1 MSKLLT
7 NQISNYTDDGPVEV
21 KDGLNVATGKPFQVA
36 GSAGTSGQ
44 FLKSTG
50 SSVAWED
57 FPAIP
62 AAQVQADWSA
72 TSGVSSIL
80 NKPALSVVA
89 ISGSYADLLGRP
101 TIPAA
106 QVNSDWNSTA
116 GVSRILNKPTLFSGA
131 YSDLSGRPSIPA
143 TIKDLSDT
151 DLPVNIT
158 DGIYLQ
164 WDATALR
171 WKEGTGSSGMTQI
184 IEDTSPQLGG
194 TLDANGQTID
204 MGTNIITDATV
215 GQWNTAYG
223 WGDHST
229 EGYIK
234 TFTNTTYSQSALTS
248 GTDVVL
254 RLTDSFGVTDD
265 ITIAAGTGIT
275 FDNVSGNGFTINSSG
290 GSGGGGATVT
300 IDDTAPT
307 GPAVGDLWWKSDEGR
322 LKVFYSDTDSTLQWV
337 DANPPLSPSF
347 APKISNQ
354 TVELEAVTNQY
365 NNSYLELTGHIIPS
379 QHEQYDLGNAEK
391 KIRHLFLSDNS
402 LWLGDGNK
410 IDTSSGSVK
419 TKKRKKNVVPSTIT
433 TAGGT
438 DAGLLSHSGKASLDL
453 VTLQEALAYLTSLD
467 DSKTDVSDLYPP
479 ETSGDYSAA
488 DWDEIV
494 PSTQPGRFVAPIIAD
509 DASEYDLVK
518 GTSFLRTSA
527 LADFPVKIIGAQA
540 VEGTVVEITIY
551 VPQGSTP
558 RTITTLS
565 IDGADATQVEITGT
579 TDGRANT
586 TTTFTI
592 KAIYFGAVWKA
603 TVAIG

>member
-21 KDGLNVATGKPFQVA
+21 KDGLNVATGKPLQVA
-36 GSAGTSGQ
+36 GASGTSGQ

-57 FPAIP
+57 FPTIP
-62 AAQVQADWSA
+62 AAQVQVDWSA

-89 ISGSYADLLGRP
+89 ISGNYADLLGRP

-106 QVNSDWNSTA
+106 QVQVDWNSTG

-131 YSDLSGRPSIPA
+131 YSDLTGRPSIPA

-151 DLPVNIT
+151 DLPVTIT

-194 TLDANGQTID
+194 TLDANGNTID
-204 MGTNIITDATV
+204 MGTNVITDAKVTE
-215 GQWNTAYG
+215 WNTAHG
-223 WGDHST
+223 WGNHANA
-229 EGYIK
+229 GYISS
-234 TFTNTTYSQSALTS
+234 FTNTTYSQTALTS
-248 GTDVVL
+248 GTDVVW
-254 RLTDSFGVTDD
+254 RLSDSFGVTDD

-275 FDNVSGNGFTINSSG
+275 FADITGSGFTINSSG
-290 GSGGGGATVT
+290 GGGGGGATVT
-300 IDDTAPT
+300 IDDTAPA

-322 LKVFYSDTDSTLQWV
+322 LKVFYSDTDGTLQWV

-354 TVELEAVTNQY
+354 TVELEAVTSGSS
-365 NNSYLELTGHIIPS
+365 SYLELTGHIIPAS
-379 QHEQYDLGNAEK
+379 NADYDLGNAEK

-410 IDTSSGSVK
+410 IDTSTGSVK
-419 TKKRKKNVVPSTIT
+419 TKKRKKTVVPSTII
-433 TAGGT
+433 TAGGSE
-438 DAGLLSHSGKASLDL
+438 AGLLSSAGKGSLDQ
-453 VTLQEALAYLTSLD
+453 VTLQEALAYLTFLD
-467 DSKTDVSDLYPP
+467 VSKKDVSDLYPP

-488 DWDEIV
+488 DWEEII
-494 PSTQPGRFVAPIIAD
+494 PTTQPGRVVVPTIAD

-540 VEGTVVEITIY
+540 VEGTVVEITVY
-551 VPQGSTP
+551 VPQGNTP
-558 RTITTLS
+558 RTVTTIS
-565 IDGADATQVEITGT
+565 IDGADATQARITGT
-579 TDGRANT
+579 TEANT
-586 TTTFTI
+586 TNTFTI

>member
-21 KDGLNVATGKPFQVA
+21 KDGLNVATGKPLQVA
-36 GSAGTSGQ
+36 GASGTSGQ

-57 FPAIP
+57 FPTIP
-62 AAQVQADWSA
+62 AAQVQVDWSA

-89 ISGSYADLLGRP
+89 ISGNYADLLGRP

-106 QVNSDWNSTA
+106 QVQVDWNSTG

-131 YSDLSGRPSIPA
+131 YSDLTGRPSIPA

-151 DLPVNIT
+151 DLPVTIT

-194 TLDANGQTID
+194 TLDANGNTID
-204 MGTNIITDATV
+204 MGTNVITDAKVTE
-215 GQWNTAYG
+215 WNTAHG
-223 WGDHST
+223 WGNHANA
-229 EGYIK
+229 GYISS
-234 TFTNTTYSQSALTS
+234 FTNTTYSQTALTS
-248 GTDVVL
+248 GTDVVW
-254 RLTDSFGVTDD
+254 RLSDSFGVTDD

-275 FDNVSGNGFTINSSG
+275 FADITGSGFTINSSG
-290 GSGGGGATVT
+290 GGGGGGATVT
-300 IDDTAPT
+300 IDDTAPA

-322 LKVFYSDTDSTLQWV
+322 LKVFYSDTDATLQWV

-354 TVELEAVTNQY
+354 TVELEAVTSGSS
-365 NNSYLELTGHIIPS
+365 SYLELTGHIIPAS
-379 QHEQYDLGNAEK
+379 NADYDLGNAEK

-419 TKKRKKNVVPSTIT
+419 TKKRKKNVVPSAIT
-433 TAGGT
+433 AAGGT
-438 DAGLLSHSGKASLDL
+438 EANLLASAGKGSLDQ
-453 VTLQEALAYLTSLD
+453 VTLQEALAYLTFLD
-467 DSKTDVSDLYPP
+467 VSKKDVSDLYPP

-488 DWDEIV
+488 DWDEII
-494 PSTQPGRFVAPIIAD
+494 PTTQPGRVVAPTIAD

-540 VEGTVVEITIY
+540 VEGTVVEITVY
-551 VPQGSTP
+551 VPQGNTP
-558 RTITTLS
+558 RTVTTIS
-565 IDGADATQVEITGT
+565 IDGADATQARITGT
-579 TDGRANT
+579 TEANT
-586 TTTFTI
+586 TNTFTI

>member
-21 KDGLNVATGKPFQVA
+21 KDGLNVATGKPLQVA
-36 GSAGTSGQ
+36 GASGTSGQ

-57 FPAIP
+57 FPTIP
-62 AAQVQADWSA
+62 AAQVQVDWSA

-89 ISGSYADLLGRP
+89 ISGNYADLLGRP

-106 QVNSDWNSTA
+106 QVNADWNAT
-116 GVSRILNKPTLFSGA
+116 GGISRIINKPTLFSGA
-131 YSDLSGRPSIPA
+131 YTDLTGRPSIPA

-184 IEDTSPQLGG
+184 SEDQTPQLGG
-194 TLDANGQTID
+194 VLDTQGFNID
-204 MGTNIITDATV
+204 TGNNFINDTKV
-215 GQWNTAYG
+215 GEWNTAYS
-223 WGDHST
+223 WGNHAAG
-229 EGYIK
+229 GYL
-234 TFTNTTYSQSALTS
+234 TSYTNTTYSQTALTS
-248 GTDVVL
+248 GTDVIW
-254 RLTDSFGVTDD
+254 RLTDSFGVVDD
-265 ITIAAGTGIT
+265 ITIVAGTGIN
-275 FDNVSGNGFTINSSG
+275 FSNVSGSGFTVNSSG
-290 GSGGGGATVT
+290 GGGGGGATVT
-300 IDDTAPT
+300 IDDTAPA

-322 LKVFYSDTDSTLQWV
+322 LKVFYSDTDGTLQWV

-365 NNSYLELTGHIIPS
+365 NHSYLELTGHIIPATNAD
-379 QHEQYDLGNAEK
+379 YDLGNAEK

-410 IDTSSGSVK
+410 IDTSTGSVK
-419 TKKRKKNVVPSTIT
+419 TKKRKKNIVPSTI
-433 TAGGT
+433 AALGGSE
-438 DAGLLSHSGKASLDL
+438 ANLLTHSGKASLDQ

-479 ETSGDYSAA
+479 ETAGNYSAA

-494 PSTQPGRFVAPIIAD
+494 PSTQAGRVVAPTIAD

-540 VEGTVVEITIY
+540 VEGTVVEITVY

-558 RTITTLS
+558 RTLTTLS
-565 IDGADATQVEITGT
+565 IDGADATQATITGT
-579 TDGRANT
+579 TEANT
-586 TTTFTI
+586 TNTFTI
-592 KAIYFGAVWKA
+592 KAIYFGGEWKA

>member
-44 FLKSTG
+44 YLKSTG
-50 SSVAWED
+50 SSIAWES
-57 FPAIP
+57 FPSIP
-62 AAQVQADWSA
+62 AAQVQVDWNA
-72 TSGVSSIL
+72 TSGIGSIL

-89 ISGSYADLLGRP
+89 ITGSYPDLINKP

-106 QVNSDWNSTA
+106 QVNADWNST
-116 GVSRILNKPTLFSGA
+116 GGIDRILNKPTLFSGL
-131 YSDLSGRPSIPA
+131 YSDLTGRPSIPA

-151 DLPVNIT
+151 DLPINIT

-184 IEDTSPQLGG
+184 SEDQTPQLGG
-194 TLDANGQTID
+194 PLDTQGFNID
-204 MGTNIITDATV
+204 TGNNFINDTKV
-215 GQWNTAYG
+215 GEWNTAYG
-223 WGDHST
+223 WGNHANA
-229 EGYIK
+229 GYISS
-234 TFTNTTYSQSALTS
+234 FTNTTYSQQVVVDGL
-248 GTDVVL
+248 DVKL
-254 RLTDSFGVTDD
+254 RLTDSFGTVDD
-265 ITIAAGTGIT
+265 IKLTAGTGIT
-275 FDNVSGNGFTINSSG
+275 FDNIDLNGFTINSSG
-290 GSGGGGATVT
+290 GGGGGGATVT
-300 IDDTAPT
+300 INDTAPA

-322 LKVFYSDTDSTLQWV
+322 LKVYYSDADATLQWV

-347 APKISNQ
+347 APKVSNQ
-354 TVELEAVTNQY
+354 TVELEAVTDQY
-365 NNSYLELTGHIIPS
+365 NNSYLELTGHIIPAS
-379 QHEQYDLGNAEK
+379 NADYDLGNAEK

-419 TKKRKKNVVPSTIT
+419 TKKRKKTVVPSAIT
-433 TAGGT
+433 AAGGSE
-438 DAGLLSHSGKASLDL
+438 AGLLSSSGKGSLDQ
-453 VTLQEALAYLTSLD
+453 VTLQEALAYLTFLD
-467 DSKTDVSDLYPP
+467 VSKKDVSDLYPP

-488 DWDEIV
+488 DWDEII
-494 PSTQPGRFVAPIIAD
+494 STTQAGRVVAPTIAD
-509 DASEYDLVK
+509 DATEYNLVS

-527 LADFPVKIIGAQA
+527 LADFPIKVVGAQA
-540 VEGTVVEITIY
+540 VEGTVVEFTVY
-551 VPQGSTP
+551 VPQGNTP
-558 RTITTLS
+558 RTLTTLS
-565 IDGADATQVEITGT
+565 IDGTDATQATITGT
-579 TDGRANT
+579 PEANT
-586 TTTFTI
+586 TNTFTV

>member
-21 KDGLNVATGKPFQVA
+21 KDGLNVATGKPLQVA
-36 GSAGTSGQ
+36 GASGTSGQ

-62 AAQVQADWSA
+62 AAQIQVDWSA

-89 ISGSYADLLGRP
+89 ISGNYADLLGRP

-106 QVNSDWNSTA
+106 QVNVDWNST
-116 GVSRILNKPTLFSGA
+116 GGIDRILNKPTLFSGA
-131 YSDLSGRPSIPA
+131 YSDLTGRPSIPA

-151 DLPVNIT
+151 DLPVTIT

-184 IEDTSPQLGG
+184 VEDTSPQLGG
-194 TLDANGQTID
+194 TLDANGNTID
-204 MGTNIITDATV
+204 MGNNIITDAKVTE
-215 GQWNTAYG
+215 WNTAHG
-223 WGDHST
+223 WGNHANA
-229 EGYIK
+229 GYISS
-234 TFTNTTYSQSALTS
+234 FTNTTYSQTALTS
-248 GTDVVL
+248 GTDVVW
-254 RLTDSFGVTDD
+254 RLSDSFGVTDD

-275 FDNVSGNGFTINSSG
+275 FADVTGSGFTINSSG
-290 GSGGGGATVT
+290 GGGGGGATVT
-300 IDDTAPT
+300 IDDTAPA

-322 LKVFYSDTDSTLQWV
+322 LKVFYSDTDGTLQWV

-354 TVELEAVTNQY
+354 TVELEAVTSGSS
-365 NNSYLELTGHIIPS
+365 SYLELTGHIIPAS
-379 QHEQYDLGNAEK
+379 NADYDLGNAEK

-419 TKKRKKNVVPSTIT
+419 TKKRKKNVVPSAIT
-433 TAGGT
+433 AAGGT
-438 DAGLLSHSGKASLDL
+438 EANLLASAGKGSLDQ
-453 VTLQEALAYLTSLD
+453 VTLQEALAYLTFLD
-467 DSKTDVSDLYPP
+467 VSKKDVSDLYPP

-488 DWDEIV
+488 DWDEII
-494 PSTQPGRFVAPIIAD
+494 PTTQPGRVVVPTIAD

-551 VPQGSTP
+551 VPQGNTP
-558 RTITTLS
+558 RTVTTLS
-565 IDGADATQVEITGT
+565 IDGADATQARITGT
-579 TDGRANT
+579 TEANT
-586 TTTFTI
+586 TNTFTI

>member
-62 AAQVQADWSA
+62 AAQVQVDWSA

-89 ISGSYADLLGRP
+89 ISGNYADLLGRP

-106 QVNSDWNSTA
+106 QVNADWNAT
-116 GVSRILNKPTLFSGA
+116 GGISRIINKPTLFSGA
-131 YSDLSGRPSIPA
+131 YTDLTGRPSIPA

-204 MGTNIITDATV
+204 MGTNIITDAKV

-234 TFTNTTYSQSALTS
+234 TFTNTTYSQTALTS
-248 GTDVVL
+248 GTDVVW

-265 ITIAAGTGIT
+265 ITITAGTGIT
-275 FDNVSGNGFTINSSG
+275 FANVTGSGFTINSSG
-290 GSGGGGATVT
+290 GGGGGGATVT
-300 IDDTAPT
+300 IDDTAPS

-322 LKVFYSDTDSTLQWV
+322 LKVFYSDTDATLQWV

-354 TVELEAVTNQY
+354 TAELEAVTNQY

-419 TKKRKKNVVPSTIT
+419 TKKRKKTVVPSTIT

-438 DAGLLSHSGKASLDL
+438 EGGLLSHSSKASLDL

-494 PSTQPGRFVAPIIAD
+494 PSTQPGRVVAPTIAD
-509 DASEYDLVK
+509 DATEYNLVS

-527 LADFPVKIIGAQA
+527 LNDFPVKIIGAQA
-540 VEGTVVEITIY
+540 AEGTVVEITVY

-558 RTITTLS
+558 RTVSVLS
-565 IDGADATQVEITGT
+565 IDGADATQLKSTGT
-579 TDGRANT
+579 LEANMT
-586 TTTFTI
+586 QTFTI

>member
-44 FLKSTG
+44 YLKSTG
-50 SSVAWED
+50 SSIAWES
-57 FPAIP
+57 FPSIP
-62 AAQVQADWSA
+62 AAQVQVDWNA
-72 TSGVSSIL
+72 TSGIGSIL

-89 ISGSYADLLGRP
+89 ITGSYPDLINKP

-106 QVNSDWNSTA
+106 QVNADWNST
-116 GVSRILNKPTLFSGA
+116 GGIDRILNKPTLFSGL
-131 YSDLSGRPSIPA
+131 YSDLTGRPSIPA

-151 DLPVNIT
+151 DLPINIT

-184 IEDTSPQLGG
+184 SEDQTPQLGG
-194 TLDANGQTID
+194 PLDTQGFNID
-204 MGTNIITDATV
+204 TGNNFINDTKV
-215 GQWNTAYG
+215 GEWNTAYG
-223 WGDHST
+223 WGNHANA
-229 EGYIK
+229 GYISS
-234 TFTNTTYSQSALTS
+234 FTNTTYSQQVVVDGL
-248 GTDVVL
+248 DVKL
-254 RLTDSFGVTDD
+254 RLTDSFGTVDD
-265 ITIAAGTGIT
+265 IKLTAGTGIT
-275 FDNVSGNGFTINSSG
+275 FDNIDLNGFTINSSG
-290 GSGGGGATVT
+290 GGGGGGATVT
-300 IDDTAPT
+300 INDTAPA

-322 LKVFYSDTDSTLQWV
+322 LKVYYSDTDGTLQWV

-347 APKISNQ
+347 APKVSNQ
-354 TVELEAVTNQY
+354 TVELEAVTDQY
-365 NNSYLELTGHIIPS
+365 NNSYLELTGHIIPAS
-379 QHEQYDLGNAEK
+379 NADYDLGNAEK

-419 TKKRKKNVVPSTIT
+419 TKKRKKTVVPSAIT
-433 TAGGT
+433 AAGGSE
-438 DAGLLSHSGKASLDL
+438 AGLLSSSGKGSLDQ
-453 VTLQEALAYLTSLD
+453 VTLQEALAYLTFLD
-467 DSKTDVSDLYPP
+467 VSKKDVSDLYPP

-488 DWDEIV
+488 DWDEII
-494 PSTQPGRFVAPIIAD
+494 STTQAGRVVAPTIAD
-509 DASEYDLVK
+509 DATEYNLVS

-527 LADFPVKIIGAQA
+527 LADFPIKVIGAQA
-540 VEGTVVEITIY
+540 VEGTVVEFTVY
-551 VPQGSTP
+551 VPQGNTP
-558 RTITTLS
+558 RTLTTLS
-565 IDGADATQVEITGT
+565 IDGTDATQATITGT
-579 TDGRANT
+579 PEANT
-586 TTTFTI
+586 TNTFTV

>member
-21 KDGLNVATGKPFQVA
+21 KDGLNVATGKPLQVA
-36 GSAGTSGQ
+36 GASGTSGQ

-57 FPAIP
+57 FPTIP
-62 AAQVQADWSA
+62 AAQVQVDWNA
-72 TSGVSSIL
+72 TSGVGSIL

-89 ISGSYADLLGRP
+89 VTGSYGDLINKP

-106 QVNSDWNSTA
+106 QLNADWNST
-116 GVSRILNKPTLFSGA
+116 GGITRILNKPTLFSGA
-131 YSDLSGRPSIPA
+131 YSDLTGRPSIPA

-151 DLPVNIT
+151 DLPVTIT

-204 MGTNIITDATV
+204 MGANNITDTKV

-223 WGDHST
+223 WGNHASA
-229 EGYIK
+229 GYISS
-234 TFTNTTYSQSALTS
+234 FTNTTYSQSALTS
-248 GTDVVL
+248 GTDVVW
-254 RLTDSFGVTDD
+254 RLVDSFGVTDD

-275 FDNVSGNGFTINSSG
+275 FADITTNGFTINSSG
-290 GSGGGGATVT
+290 GGGGGGATVT
-300 IDDTAPT
+300 IDDTAPS

-322 LKVFYSDTDSTLQWV
+322 LKVFYSDTDATLQWV

-354 TVELEAVTNQY
+354 TVELEAVTDGN
-365 NNSYLELTGHIIPS
+365 NNSYLELTGHILPLTT
-379 QHEQYDLGNAEK
+379 EDYDLGSAEK

-419 TKKRKKNVVPSTIT
+419 TKKRKKTVVPSAIT
-433 TAGGT
+433 TAGGNEA
-438 DAGLLSHSGKASLDL
+438 DLLTFAGKASLDL
-453 VTLQEALAYLTSLD
+453 VTLDEALAYLKSLD
-467 DSKTDVSDLYPP
+467 NSKTDIADLYPP

-494 PSTQPGRFVAPIIAD
+494 STTQAGRVVAPTIAD
-509 DASEYDLVK
+509 DATEYNLVS

-527 LADFPVKIIGAQA
+527 LADFPIKVIGAQA
-540 VEGTVVEITIY
+540 VEGTVVEFTVY

-558 RTITTLS
+558 RTLTTLS
-565 IDGADATQVEITGT
+565 IDGTDATQATITGT
-579 TDGRANT
+579 TEANT
-586 TTTFTI
+586 TNTFTV

>member
-62 AAQVQADWSA
+62 AAQIQVDWSA

-89 ISGSYADLLGRP
+89 ISGNYADLLGRP

-106 QVNSDWNSTA
+106 QVNADWNST
-116 GVSRILNKPTLFSGA
+116 GGIDRILNKPTLFSGT
-131 YSDLSGRPSIPA
+131 YSDLTGRPSIPA

-184 IEDTSPQLGG
+184 VEDTSPQLGG
-194 TLDANGQTID
+194 TLDANGNTID
-204 MGTNIITDATV
+204 MGNNVITDAKVTE
-215 GQWNTAYG
+215 WNTAHN
-223 WGDHST
+223 WGNHANA
-229 EGYIK
+229 GYIK
-234 TFTNTTYSQSALTS
+234 TFTNTTYSQTALTS
-248 GTDVVL
+248 GTDVVW

-275 FDNVSGNGFTINSSG
+275 FGNVTGSGFTINSSG
-290 GSGGGGATVT
+290 GGGGGGATVT
-300 IDDTAPT
+300 IDDTAPV

-322 LKVFYSDTDSTLQWV
+322 LKVFYSDTDATLQWV

-365 NNSYLELTGHIIPS
+365 NSSYLELTGHIIPS

-410 IDTSSGSVK
+410 IDTSTGSVK
-419 TKKRKKNVVPSTIT
+419 TKKRKKNIVPSTIT
-433 TAGGT
+433 ALGGNEA
-438 DAGLLSHSGKASLDL
+438 DLLTHSGKGSLDL

-479 ETSGDYSAA
+479 ETAGNYSAA
-488 DWDEIV
+488 DWDEII
-494 PSTQPGRFVAPIIAD
+494 PSTQPGRFVVPTIAD

-527 LADFPVKIIGAQA
+527 LNDFPVKVIGAQA
-540 VEGTVVEITIY
+540 IEGTVVEITVY

-558 RTITTLS
+558 RTVSVLS
-565 IDGADATQVEITGT
+565 IDGADATQLKSTGT
-579 TDGRANT
+579 LEANMT
-586 TTTFTI
+586 QTFTI

>member
-72 TSGVSSIL
+72 TSGISSIL

-89 ISGSYADLLGRP
+89 ISGSYADLVGRP

-106 QVNSDWNSTA
+106 QVNSDWNST
-116 GVSRILNKPTLFSGA
+116 GGISRILNKPTLFSGA
-131 YSDLSGRPSIPA
+131 YSDLTGRPSIPA

-204 MGTNIITDATV
+204 MGTNNITDAKV
-215 GQWNTAYG
+215 GQWDTAYG
-223 WGDHST
+223 WGNHANA
-229 EGYIK
+229 GYIK
-234 TFTNTTYSQSALTS
+234 SFTNTTYSQTAITS
-248 GTDVVL
+248 GTDVIW

-275 FDNVSGNGFTINSSG
+275 FANVTSSGFTINSSG
-290 GSGGGGATVT
+290 GGGGGGATVT
-300 IDDTAPT
+300 IDDTAPS

-322 LKVFYSDTDSTLQWV
+322 LKVFYSDTDATLQWV

-365 NNSYLELTGHIIPS
+365 NSSYLELTGHIIPS
-379 QHEQYDLGNAEK
+379 QHEQYDLGNAEF

-402 LWLGDGNK
+402 LWLGDSNK
-410 IDTSSGSVK
+410 IDTSTGSVK
-419 TKKRKKNVVPSTIT
+419 TKKRKKDVVPTTIT
-433 TAGGT
+433 TAGG
-438 DAGLLSHSGKASLDL
+438 DEAGLLTHSGESQLSD
-453 VTLQEALAYLTSLD
+453 VTLPKLLAYLTSLD
-467 DSKTDVSDLYPP
+467 ANKKDMSDLYPP
-479 ETSGDYSAA
+479 ETAGDYSDA
-488 DWDEIV
+488 DWKEITPTV
-494 PSTQPGRFVAPIIAD
+494 QPGKVVAPQLND
-509 DASEYDLVK
+509 DGSEYDLIK
-518 GTSFLRTSA
+518 GVSFIRTSV
-527 LADFPVKIIGAQA
+527 LADFPIKVKNAQA
-540 VEGTVVEITIY
+540 VEGSVVEFTIY
-551 VPQGSTP
+551 VPQGNTP
-558 RTITTLS
+558 RNSSGVLS
-565 IDGADATQVEITGT
+565 IDGVDATQVKITGT
-579 TDGRANT
+579 PEANT
-586 TTTFTI
+586 TNTFTV
-592 KAIYFGAVWKA
+592 KAIYFGAEWKA

>member
-21 KDGLNVATGKPFQVA
+21 KDGLNVATGKPLQVA
-36 GSAGTSGQ
+36 GASGTSGQ

-57 FPAIP
+57 FPTIP
-62 AAQVQADWSA
+62 AAQVQVDWSA

-89 ISGSYADLLGRP
+89 ISGNYADLLGRP

-106 QVNSDWNSTA
+106 QVNADWNAT
-116 GVSRILNKPTLFSGA
+116 GGISRIINKPTLFSGA
-131 YSDLSGRPSIPA
+131 YTDLTGRPSIPA

-204 MGTNIITDATV
+204 MGTNIITDAKV
-215 GQWNTAYG
+215 GEWNTAYG
-223 WGDHST
+223 WGDHSA

-234 TFTNTTYSQSALTS
+234 SFTNTTYSQSALTS
-248 GTDVVL
+248 GTDVVW

-275 FDNVSGNGFTINSSG
+275 FDNVTGSGFTINSSG
-290 GSGGGGATVT
+290 GGGGGGATVT
-300 IDDTAPT
+300 IDDTAPA

-322 LKVFYSDTDSTLQWV
+322 LKVFYSDTDATLQWV

-354 TVELEAVTNQY
+354 TVELEAVTSGSS
-365 NNSYLELTGHIIPS
+365 SYLELTGHIIPAS
-379 QHEQYDLGNAEK
+379 NADYDLGNAEK

-438 DAGLLSHSGKASLDL
+438 DAGLLSHSGKGSLDQ
-453 VTLQEALAYLTSLD
+453 VTLQESLAYLTSLD

-494 PSTQPGRFVAPIIAD
+494 PSTQPGRVIAPTIAD
-509 DASEYDLVK
+509 DATEFNLVS

-527 LADFPVKIIGAQA
+527 LNDFPVKVIGAQA
-540 VEGTVVEITIY
+540 AEGTVVEITVY
-551 VPQGSTP
+551 VPQGNTP
-558 RTITTLS
+558 RTVSVLS
-565 IDGADATQVEITGT
+565 IDGADATQLKSTGT
-579 TDGRANT
+579 LEANMT
-586 TTTFTI
+586 QTFTI

>member
-21 KDGLNVATGKPFQVA
+21 KDGLNVATGKPLQVA
-36 GSAGTSGQ
+36 GASGTSGQ

-57 FPAIP
+57 FPTIP
-62 AAQVQADWSA
+62 AAQVQVDWSA

-89 ISGSYADLLGRP
+89 ISGNYTDLLGRP

-106 QVNSDWNSTA
+106 QVNADWNAT
-116 GVSRILNKPTLFSGA
+116 GGISRIINKPTLFSGA
-131 YSDLSGRPSIPA
+131 YTDLTGRPSIPA

-184 IEDTSPQLGG
+184 SEDQTPQLGG
-194 TLDANGQTID
+194 VLDTQGFNID
-204 MGTNIITDATV
+204 TGSNFINDTKV
-215 GQWNTAYG
+215 GEWNTAYS
-223 WGDHST
+223 WGNHAAN
-229 EGYIK
+229 GYL
-234 TFTNTTYSQSALTS
+234 TSFTNTTYSQTALTS
-248 GTDVVL
+248 GTDVVW

-265 ITIAAGTGIT
+265 ITIVAGTGIN
-275 FDNVSGNGFTINSSG
+275 FSNVSGSGFTVNSSG
-290 GSGGGGATVT
+290 GGGGGGGATVT
-300 IDDTAPT
+300 INDTAPA

-322 LKVFYSDTDSTLQWV
+322 LKVFYSDPDSTLQWV

-347 APKISNQ
+347 TPKISNQ
-354 TVELEAVTNQY
+354 TVEIEAVTSGSQ
-365 NNSYLELTGHIIPS
+365 SYLELTGHILPLTNAD
-379 QHEQYDLGNAEK
+379 YDLGSAEK

-419 TKKRKKNVVPSTIT
+419 TKKRKKTVVPSVIT
-433 TAGGT
+433 TAGG
-438 DAGLLSHSGKASLDL
+438 DEAGLLSSSGKGSLAL
-453 VTLQEALAYLTSLD
+453 VTLEEALAYLKSLD
-467 DSKTDVSDLYPP
+467 NTKTDVSDLYPS
-479 ETSGDYSAA
+479 ETSGNYSDA

-494 PSTQPGRFVAPIIAD
+494 SSTQAGRVVAPTIAD
-509 DASEYDLVK
+509 DATEYNLVS

-527 LADFPVKIIGAQA
+527 LADFPIKVIGAQA
-540 VEGTVVEITIY
+540 VEGTVVEFTVY
-551 VPQGSTP
+551 VPQGNTP
-558 RTITTLS
+558 RTVTTIS
-565 IDGADATQVEITGT
+565 IDGADATQARITGT
-579 TDGRANT
+579 TEANT
-586 TTTFTI
+586 TNTFTV

>member
-7 NQISNYTDDGPVEV
+7 NKISNYTDDGPVEV
-21 KDGLNVATGKPFQVA
+21 KDGLNVATGKPLQVA
-36 GSAGTSGQ
+36 GASGTSGQ

-57 FPAIP
+57 FPTIP
-62 AAQVQADWSA
+62 AAQVQVDWSA

-89 ISGSYADLLGRP
+89 ISGNYADLLGRP

-106 QVNSDWNSTA
+106 QVQVDWNSTG

-131 YSDLSGRPSIPA
+131 YSDLTGRPSIPA

-151 DLPVNIT
+151 DLPVTIT

-194 TLDANGQTID
+194 TLDANGNTID
-204 MGTNIITDATV
+204 MGTNVITDAKVTE
-215 GQWNTAYG
+215 WNTAHG
-223 WGDHST
+223 WGNHANA
-229 EGYIK
+229 GYISS
-234 TFTNTTYSQSALTS
+234 FTNTTYSQTALTS
-248 GTDVVL
+248 GTDVVW
-254 RLTDSFGVTDD
+254 RLSDSFGVTDD

-275 FDNVSGNGFTINSSG
+275 FADITGSGFTINSSG
-290 GSGGGGATVT
+290 GGGGGGATVT
-300 IDDTAPT
+300 IDDTAPA

-322 LKVFYSDTDSTLQWV
+322 LKVFYSDTDGTLQWV

-354 TVELEAVTNQY
+354 TVELEAVTSGSS
-365 NNSYLELTGHIIPS
+365 SYLELTGHIIPAS
-379 QHEQYDLGNAEK
+379 NADYDLGNAEK

-419 TKKRKKNVVPSTIT
+419 TKKRKKNVVPSAIT
-433 TAGGT
+433 AAGGT
-438 DAGLLSHSGKASLDL
+438 EANLLASAGKGSLDQ
-453 VTLQEALAYLTSLD
+453 VTLQEALAYLTFLD
-467 DSKTDVSDLYPP
+467 VSKKDVSDLYPP

-488 DWDEIV
+488 DWDEII
-494 PSTQPGRFVAPIIAD
+494 PTTQPGRVVVPTIAD

-540 VEGTVVEITIY
+540 VEGTVVEITVY
-551 VPQGSTP
+551 VPQGNTP
-558 RTITTLS
+558 RTVTTIS
-565 IDGADATQVEITGT
+565 IDGADATQARITGT
-579 TDGRANT
+579 TEANT
-586 TTTFTI
+586 TNTFTI

>member
-21 KDGLNVATGKPFQVA
+21 KDGLNVATGKPLQVA
-36 GSAGTSGQ
+36 GASGTSGQ

-57 FPAIP
+57 FPTIP
-62 AAQVQADWSA
+62 AAQVQVDWSA

-89 ISGSYADLLGRP
+89 ISGNYADLLGRP

-106 QVNSDWNSTA
+106 QVQVDWNSTG

-131 YSDLSGRPSIPA
+131 YSDLTGRPSIPA

-151 DLPVNIT
+151 DLPVTIT

-194 TLDANGQTID
+194 TLDANGNTID
-204 MGTNIITDATV
+204 MGTNVITDAKVTE
-215 GQWNTAYG
+215 WNTAHG
-223 WGDHST
+223 WGNHANA
-229 EGYIK
+229 GYISS
-234 TFTNTTYSQSALTS
+234 FTNTTYSQTALTS
-248 GTDVVL
+248 GTDVVW
-254 RLTDSFGVTDD
+254 RLSDSFGVTDD

-275 FDNVSGNGFTINSSG
+275 FADITGSGFTINSSG
-290 GSGGGGATVT
+290 GGGGGGATVT
-300 IDDTAPT
+300 IDDTAPA

-322 LKVFYSDTDSTLQWV
+322 LKVFYSDTDGTLQWV

-354 TVELEAVTNQY
+354 TVELEAVTSGSS
-365 NNSYLELTGHIIPS
+365 SYLELTGHIIPAS
-379 QHEQYDLGNAEK
+379 NADYDLGNAEK

-419 TKKRKKNVVPSTIT
+419 TKKRKKNVVPSAIT
-433 TAGGT
+433 AAGGT
-438 DAGLLSHSGKASLDL
+438 EANLLASAGKGSLDQ
-453 VTLQEALAYLTSLD
+453 VTLQEALAYLTFLD
-467 DSKTDVSDLYPP
+467 VSKKDVSDLYPP

-488 DWDEIV
+488 DWDEII
-494 PSTQPGRFVAPIIAD
+494 PTTQPGRVVVPTIAD

-540 VEGTVVEITIY
+540 VEGTVVEITVY
-551 VPQGSTP
+551 VPQGNTP
-558 RTITTLS
+558 RTVTTIS
-565 IDGADATQVEITGT
+565 IDGADATQARITGT
-579 TDGRANT
+579 TEANT
-586 TTTFTI
+586 TNTFTI

>member
-1 MSKLLT
+1 MSKLLA
-7 NQISNYTDDGPVEV
+7 NQISNYNDNGPVEV
-21 KDGLNVATGKPFQVA
+21 KDGVNIPTGKPFEVA

-62 AAQVQADWSA
+62 AAQIQVDWSA

-89 ISGSYADLLGRP
+89 ISGNYADLLGRP

-106 QVNSDWNSTA
+106 QVNVDWNST
-116 GVSRILNKPTLFSGA
+116 GGIDRILNKPTLFSGA
-131 YSDLSGRPSIPA
+131 YSDLTGRPSIPA

-151 DLPVNIT
+151 DLPVTIT

-184 IEDTSPQLGG
+184 VEDTSPQLGG
-194 TLDANGQTID
+194 TLDANGNTID
-204 MGTNIITDATV
+204 MGNNVITDAKVTE
-215 GQWNTAYG
+215 WNTAHG
-223 WGDHST
+223 WGNHANA
-229 EGYIK
+229 GYISS
-234 TFTNTTYSQSALTS
+234 FTNTTYSQTALTS
-248 GTDVVL
+248 GTDVVW
-254 RLTDSFGVTDD
+254 RLSDSFGVTDD

-275 FDNVSGNGFTINSSG
+275 FADVTGNGFTINSSG
-290 GSGGGGATVT
+290 GGGGGGATVT
-300 IDDTAPT
+300 IDDTAPA

-322 LKVFYSDTDSTLQWV
+322 LKVFYSDTDGTLQWV

-354 TVELEAVTNQY
+354 TVELEAVTSGSS
-365 NNSYLELTGHIIPS
+365 SYLELTGHIIPAS
-379 QHEQYDLGNAEK
+379 NADYDLGNAEK

-419 TKKRKKNVVPSTIT
+419 TKKRKKNVVPSAIT
-433 TAGGT
+433 AAGGT
-438 DAGLLSHSGKASLDL
+438 EANLLASAGKGSLDQ
-453 VTLQEALAYLTSLD
+453 VTLQEALAYLTFLD
-467 DSKTDVSDLYPP
+467 VSKKDVSDLYPP

-488 DWDEIV
+488 DWDEII
-494 PSTQPGRFVAPIIAD
+494 PTTQPGRVVVPTIAD

-527 LADFPVKIIGAQA
+527 LADFPIKVIGAQA
-540 VEGTVVEITIY
+540 VEGTVVEFTVY
-551 VPQGSTP
+551 VPQGNTP
-558 RTITTLS
+558 RTLTTLS
-565 IDGADATQVEITGT
+565 IDGADATQATITGT
-579 TDGRANT
+579 TEANT
-586 TTTFTI
+586 TNTFTV

>member
-21 KDGLNVATGKPFQVA
+21 KDGLNVATGKPLQVA
-36 GSAGTSGQ
+36 GASGTSGQ

-57 FPAIP
+57 FPTIP
-62 AAQVQADWSA
+62 AAQVQVDWSA

-89 ISGSYADLLGRP
+89 ISGNYADLLGRP

-106 QVNSDWNSTA
+106 QVQVDWNSTG

-131 YSDLSGRPSIPA
+131 YSDLTGRPSIPA

-151 DLPVNIT
+151 DLPVTIT

-194 TLDANGQTID
+194 TLDANGNTID
-204 MGTNIITDATV
+204 MGTNVITDAKVTE
-215 GQWNTAYG
+215 WNTAHG
-223 WGDHST
+223 WGNHANA
-229 EGYIK
+229 GYISS
-234 TFTNTTYSQSALTS
+234 FTNTTYSQTALTS
-248 GTDVVL
+248 GTDVVW
-254 RLTDSFGVTDD
+254 RLSDSFGVTDD

-275 FDNVSGNGFTINSSG
+275 FADITGSGFTINSSG
-290 GSGGGGATVT
+290 GGGGGGATVT
-300 IDDTAPT
+300 IDDTAPA

-322 LKVFYSDTDSTLQWV
+322 LKVFYSDTDGTLQWV

-354 TVELEAVTNQY
+354 TVELEAVTSGSS
-365 NNSYLELTGHIIPS
+365 SYLELTGHIIPAS
-379 QHEQYDLGNAEK
+379 NADYDLGNAEK

-419 TKKRKKNVVPSTIT
+419 TKKRKKNVVPSAIT
-433 TAGGT
+433 AAGGT
-438 DAGLLSHSGKASLDL
+438 EANLLASAGKGSLDQ
-453 VTLQEALAYLTSLD
+453 VTLQEALAYLTFLD
-467 DSKTDVSDLYPP
+467 VSKKDVSDLYPP

-488 DWDEIV
+488 DWDEII
-494 PSTQPGRFVAPIIAD
+494 PTTQPGRVVAPTIAD

-540 VEGTVVEITIY
+540 VEGTVVEITVY
-551 VPQGSTP
+551 VPQGNTP
-558 RTITTLS
+558 RTVTTIS
-565 IDGADATQVEITGT
+565 IDGADATQARITGT
-579 TDGRANT
+579 TEANT
-586 TTTFTI
+586 TNTFTI

>member
-80 NKPALSVVA
+80 NKPSLSVVA
-89 ISGSYADLLGRP
+89 ISGNYTDLLGRP
-101 TIPAA
+101 TIPNA
-106 QVNSDWNSTA
+106 QVNSDWNST
-116 GVSRILNKPTLFSGA
+116 GGISRILNKPSLFSGVYA
-131 YSDLSGRPSIPA
+131 DLTGRPSIPA

-151 DLPVNIT
+151 DLPVTIT

-204 MGTNIITDATV
+204 MGVNTISDTKV
-215 GQWNTAYG
+215 GQWDTAYG
-223 WGDHST
+223 WGNHDSA
-229 EGYIK
+229 GYIK
-234 TFTNTTYSQSALTS
+234 SFTNTTYSQSAVTS
-248 GTDVVL
+248 GTDIVW

-275 FDNVSGNGFTINSSG
+275 FANVTSNGFTINSSG
-290 GSGGGGATVT
+290 GGGGGGATVT
-300 IDDTAPT
+300 IDDTAPS

-322 LKVFYSDTDSTLQWV
+322 LKVFYSDTDATLQWV

-354 TVELEAVTNQY
+354 TVELEAVTSGSQ
-365 NNSYLELTGHIIPS
+365 SYLELTGHILPS
-379 QHEQYDLGNAEK
+379 QHEQYDLGSAEK

-419 TKKRKKNVVPSTIT
+419 TKKRKKTVVPSTIT

-438 DAGLLSHSGKASLDL
+438 DAGLLSHSGKGSLAQ
-453 VTLQEALAYLTSLD
+453 VTLEEALAYLTSLD

-494 PSTQPGRFVAPIIAD
+494 PSTQAGRVVAPTIAD
-509 DASEYDLVK
+509 DATEYNLVS

-527 LADFPVKIIGAQA
+527 LADFPIKVIGAQA
-540 VEGTVVEITIY
+540 VEGTVVEFTVY
-551 VPQGSTP
+551 VPQGNTP
-558 RTITTLS
+558 RTLTTLS
-565 IDGADATQVEITGT
+565 IDGADATQATITGT
-579 TDGRANT
+579 TEANT
-586 TTTFTI
+586 TNTFTV

>member
-80 NKPALSVVA
+80 NKPSLSVVA
-89 ISGSYADLLGRP
+89 ISGNYTDLLGRP
-101 TIPAA
+101 TIPNA
-106 QVNSDWNSTA
+106 QVNSDWNST
-116 GVSRILNKPTLFSGA
+116 GGISRILNKPSLFSGVYA
-131 YSDLSGRPSIPA
+131 DLTGRPSIPA

-151 DLPVNIT
+151 DLPVTIT

-204 MGTNIITDATV
+204 MGVNTISDTKV
-215 GQWNTAYG
+215 GQWDTAYG
-223 WGDHST
+223 WGNHDSA
-229 EGYIK
+229 GYIK
-234 TFTNTTYSQSALTS
+234 SFTNTTYSQSAVTS
-248 GTDVVL
+248 GTDIVW

-275 FDNVSGNGFTINSSG
+275 FANVTSNGFTINSSG
-290 GSGGGGATVT
+290 GGGGGGATVT
-300 IDDTAPT
+300 IDDTAPS

-322 LKVFYSDTDSTLQWV
+322 LKVFYSDTDATLQWV

-354 TVELEAVTNQY
+354 TVELEAVTSGSQ
-365 NNSYLELTGHIIPS
+365 SYLELTGHIIPS

-419 TKKRKKNVVPSTIT
+419 TKKRKKTVVPSTIT
-433 TAGGT
+433 TAGGAE
-438 DAGLLSHSGKASLDL
+438 AGLLSHSGKASLDL

-494 PSTQPGRFVAPIIAD
+494 PSTQAGRFVAPTIAD
-509 DASEYDLVK
+509 DATEYALVD
-518 GTSFLRTSA
+518 GTSFIRTSA
-527 LADFPVKIIGAQA
+527 LNDFPVKVIGAQA

-551 VPQGSTP
+551 VPQGNSP
-558 RTITTLS
+558 RTITALS
-565 IDGADATQVEITGT
+565 IDGGDATQVKITGT
-579 TDGRANT
+579 PEANT
-586 TTTFTI
+586 TNTFTI

>member
-36 GSAGTSGQ
+36 GASGTSGQ

-57 FPAIP
+57 FPTIP
-62 AAQVQADWSA
+62 AAQVQVDWSA

-89 ISGSYADLLGRP
+89 ISGNYADLLGRP

-106 QVNSDWNSTA
+106 QVQVDWNSTG

-131 YSDLSGRPSIPA
+131 YSDLTGRPSIPA

-151 DLPVNIT
+151 DLPVTIT

-194 TLDANGQTID
+194 TLDANGNTID
-204 MGTNIITDATV
+204 MGTNVITDAKVTE
-215 GQWNTAYG
+215 WNTAHG
-223 WGDHST
+223 WGNHANA
-229 EGYIK
+229 GYISS
-234 TFTNTTYSQSALTS
+234 FTNTTYSQTALTS
-248 GTDVVL
+248 GTDVVW
-254 RLTDSFGVTDD
+254 RLSDSFGVTDD

-275 FDNVSGNGFTINSSG
+275 FADITGSGFTINSSG
-290 GSGGGGATVT
+290 GGGGGGATVT
-300 IDDTAPT
+300 IDDTAPA

-322 LKVFYSDTDSTLQWV
+322 LKVFYSDTDGTLQWV

-354 TVELEAVTNQY
+354 TVELEAVTSGSS
-365 NNSYLELTGHIIPS
+365 SYLELTGHIIPAS
-379 QHEQYDLGNAEK
+379 NADYDLGNAEK

-419 TKKRKKNVVPSTIT
+419 TKKRKKNVVPSAIT
-433 TAGGT
+433 AAGGT
-438 DAGLLSHSGKASLDL
+438 EANLLASAGKGSLDQ
-453 VTLQEALAYLTSLD
+453 VTLQEALAYLTFLD
-467 DSKTDVSDLYPP
+467 VSKKDVSDLYPP

-488 DWDEIV
+488 DWDEII
-494 PSTQPGRFVAPIIAD
+494 PTTQPGRVVVPTIAD

-540 VEGTVVEITIY
+540 VEGTVVEITVY
-551 VPQGSTP
+551 VPQGNTP
-558 RTITTLS
+558 RTVTTIS
-565 IDGADATQVEITGT
+565 IDGADATQARITGT
-579 TDGRANT
+579 TEANT
-586 TTTFTI
+586 TNTFTI

>member
-44 FLKSTG
+44 YLKSTG
-50 SSVAWED
+50 SSIAWES
-57 FPAIP
+57 FPSIP
-62 AAQVQADWSA
+62 AAQVQVDWNA
-72 TSGVSSIL
+72 TSGVGSIL
-80 NKPALSVVA
+80 NKPSLSVVA
-89 ISGSYADLLGRP
+89 VTGSYGDLINKP
-101 TIPAA
+101 TIPSA
-106 QVNSDWNSTA
+106 QVNSDWNSTS
-116 GVSRILNKPTLFSGA
+116 GIDRILNKPTLFSGA
-131 YSDLSGRPSIPA
+131 YTDLTGRPSIPA

-151 DLPVNIT
+151 DLPINIT

-164 WDATALR
+164 WDAASLR

-184 IEDTSPQLGG
+184 IEDSSPQLGG

-204 MGTNIITDATV
+204 MGTNNITDAKV
-215 GQWNTAYG
+215 GEWNTAYG
-223 WGDHST
+223 WGNHANA
-229 EGYIK
+229 GYISS
-234 TFTNTTYSQSALTS
+234 FTNTTYSQTALTS
-248 GTDVVL
+248 GTDVVW

-275 FDNVSGNGFTINSSG
+275 FANITSNGFTINSSG
-290 GSGGGGATVT
+290 GGGGGGATVT
-300 IDDTAPT
+300 INDTAPA

-322 LKVFYSDTDSTLQWV
+322 LKVYYSDTDGTLQWV

-354 TVELEAVTNQY
+354 TVELEAVTDGN
-365 NNSYLELTGHIIPS
+365 NNSYLELTGHILPITN
-379 QHEQYDLGNAEK
+379 EDYDLGSAEK

-419 TKKRKKNVVPSTIT
+419 TKKRKKNVVPSAIT
-433 TAGGT
+433 AAGGT
-438 DAGLLSHSGKASLDL
+438 EANLLASAGKGSLDQ
-453 VTLQEALAYLTSLD
+453 VTLQEALAYLTFLD
-467 DSKTDVSDLYPP
+467 VSKKDVSDLYPP

-488 DWDEIV
+488 DWDEII
-494 PSTQPGRFVAPIIAD
+494 STTQAGRVVAPTIAD
-509 DASEYDLVK
+509 DATEYNLVS

-527 LADFPVKIIGAQA
+527 LADFPIKVIGAQA
-540 VEGTVVEITIY
+540 VEGTVVEFTVY
-551 VPQGSTP
+551 VPQGNTP
-558 RTITTLS
+558 RTLTTLS
-565 IDGADATQVEITGT
+565 IDGTDATQATVTGT
-579 TDGRANT
+579 PEANT
-586 TTTFTI
+586 TNTFTV